1 MKAHLKQAR
10 RELAIANA
18 KQPPVLKQVPREEW
32 AYKSDDPKRIE
43 VWRSNKFLAQVFAE
57 EGNVLRV
64 SVCRTE
70 LSPQGNR
77 WSDGIAWEELQQVKR
92 EIGRG
97 DKWAVEIYP
106 ADIDTVNVANMRH
119 LWLLSEAP
127 AFAWRREVGAK

>member
-18 KQPPVLKQVPREEW
+18 KQLPVLKKIPREEW
-32 AYKSDDPKRIE
+32 PSQADPKRIE
-43 VWRSNKFLAQVFAE
+43 VWRSNKFLAQVFRE
-57 EGNVLRV
+57 EGEVLRV
-64 SVCRTE
+64 SVCRAAINSE
-70 LSPQGNR
+70 GSR
-77 WSDGIAWEELQQVKR
+77 WEDGISWEELQQVKR

-127 AFAWRREVGAK
+127 AFAWRREAGAK